1 MKIGRTDHATRED
14 VCLNAL
20 IAFSRAIDRGTTWL
34 GRAAAWLIVAAVLIS
49 TINAIIR
56 KVFDMSSNMWLELQW
71 VLFGA
76 VFLLCASW
84 TLQANEH
91 IRIDIVNSTLSKGAR
106 NTIELIGHVFFLIP
120 MIAVFLYTSLPFFL
134 RSWRL
139 DEQSFSAGGLP
150 QYPAKFLILLG
161 FAVLLL
167 QALSELI
174 KRIAIMRGLIEDIH
188 AAGGHHAA
196 AEAEA
201 ARLLAETEAAKAK
214 P

>member
-1 MKIGRTDHATRED
+1 M
-14 VCLNAL
+14 NAL
-20 IAFSRAIDRGTTWL
+20 IAFSRAVDRATAWL
-34 GRAAAWLIVAAVLIS
+34 GRMAAWLIVAAVLIS

-56 KVFDMSSNMWLELQW
+56 KLFDMSSNTWLELQW

-84 TLQANEH
+84 TLQMNEH
-91 IRIDIVNSTLSKGAR
+91 IRIDIVNSNLSRTAR
-106 NTIELIGHVFFLIP
+106 NVIELVGHVFFLIP
-120 MIAVFLYTSLPFFL
+120 MVAVFLYTGLPFFL

-150 QYPAKFLILLG
+150 QYPAKLLIVLG
-161 FAVLLL
+161 FAVLLA

-174 KRIAIMRGLIEDIH
+174 KRVAIMRGLIDDAH
-188 AAGGHHAA
+188 GGGGHHAS

-201 ARLLAETEAAKAK
+201 ARLLAETEGAK
-214 P
+214 PQH